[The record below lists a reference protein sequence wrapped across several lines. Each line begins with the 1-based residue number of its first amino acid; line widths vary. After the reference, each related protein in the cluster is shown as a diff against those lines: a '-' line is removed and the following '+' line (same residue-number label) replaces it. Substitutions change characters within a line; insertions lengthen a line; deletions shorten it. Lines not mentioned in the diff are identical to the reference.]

1 MRVTAA
7 VRAAALACSVM
18 SDAILAAIIAATAT
32 LCASFLQLRIA
43 LAREADA
50 RSRGQPISRRRS
62 RLPMIL
68 IGIML
73 FASAV
78 GGFAL
83 SQWLGSSQRVAQA
96 DLQRELRERV
106 AELGAAVT
114 ALQRISATVVP
125 AATPA
130 AADAALPA
138 GTDAP
143 LDPAP
148 APALPGNATSIGND
162 ATPATAAPLTAA
174 ATDGAPILAQAPAP

>member
-7 VRAAALACSVM
+7 IRAAALACSVM

-114 ALQRISATVVP
+114 ALQRISATAAVP
-125 AATPA
+125 DATPA
-130 AADAALPA
+130 AADAALP
-138 GTDAP
+138 
-143 LDPAP
+143 
-148 APALPGNATSIGND
+148 GNATTIGND
-162 ATPATAAPLTAA
+162 AIPATAAPLAA
-174 ATDGAPILAQAPAP
+174 SATDSAPILAQAPAP